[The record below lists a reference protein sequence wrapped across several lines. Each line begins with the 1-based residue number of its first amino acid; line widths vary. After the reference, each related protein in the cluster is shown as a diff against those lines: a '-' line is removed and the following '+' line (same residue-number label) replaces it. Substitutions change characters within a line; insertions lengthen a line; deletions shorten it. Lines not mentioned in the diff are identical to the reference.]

1 MVRVFFDHD
10 LLKKNKSKGKF
21 RDFIKREKLLNVEDC
36 EKLDEIFQIFSSVST
51 SIVKCS
57 AS

>member
-21 RDFIKREKLLNVEDC
+21 RDFIKREKLLNVENC
-36 EKLDEIFQIFSSVST
+36 EKLDEKRKFS
-51 SIVKCS
+51 KYFLQFLLP
-57 AS
+57 